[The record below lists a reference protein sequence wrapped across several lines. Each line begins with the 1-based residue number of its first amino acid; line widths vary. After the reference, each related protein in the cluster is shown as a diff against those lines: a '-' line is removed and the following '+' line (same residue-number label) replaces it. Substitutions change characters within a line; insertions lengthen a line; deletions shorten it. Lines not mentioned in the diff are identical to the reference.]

1 MRKDNRGFSL
11 VELIIVMAIMAVLGG
26 VMFMGVGMI
35 SGKPADK
42 CAEKLKA
49 VIQSSRVTTMGR
61 TGVKLELY
69 RAADGR
75 IMSEQTTSEGTKES
89 IIGDADVTVEVDIND
104 SDSLSPLGSAASPL
118 VIEFDRSTGALKNAD
133 KIKIEVSRANTTRVL
148 ILYGLTGKI
157 ELQ

>member
-11 VELIIVMAIMAVLGG
+11 VELIVVMGIMAVLGG
-26 VMFMGVGMI
+26 VMFMGVSMI

-42 CAEKLKA
+42 CAEKIKT

-61 TGVKLELY
+61 TNVSLKIY

-75 IMSEQTTSEGTKES
+75 VMASQTTPEGTNDS
-89 IIGDADVTVEVDIND
+89 IIGDADVTVEVQINGGGF
-104 SDSLSPLGSAASPL
+104 SPLGSASSPL
-118 VIEFDRSTGALKNAD
+118 TIEFDRSTGALKNAD
-133 KIKIEVSRANTTRVL
+133 KLTIQVSRANTTRVL
-148 ILYGLTGKI
+148 VLYGLTGKI